1 MRVAV
6 VVMNERVKKKKKNV
20 YSTSFF
26 EIRLI
31 FEKTERLKDLH
42 FYATTLM
49 FIYYYY

>member
-6 VVMNERVKKKKKNV
+6 VVMNERVKKKKNV

-31 FEKTERLKDLH
+31 FEETERLKDLH

>member
-6 VVMNERVKKKKKNV
+6 VVMNERVKKKNV